1 LRVPLPRRWDE
12 RTDVVVVGCGFAGAM
27 SAIAAH
33 DAGARVTLL
42 EKMPDPGGI
51 SICSVGGVRVA
62 ADADDA
68 FAYLARTNRD
78 TTPAAVL
85 RALARGMADLPRRI
99 EALARAV
106 GATTERR
113 DAAGNYPFRGTDTF
127 GFVSIT
133 AIPGFDPA
141 TGYARAQG
149 SPAGR
154 LLFRTMELN
163 LQHRGITP
171 RLASAAEALV
181 TDPLGRVRGVIVK
194 RGRTRVAIA
203 ARRGVVLACGGFEGD
218 PAMQRQYWAGQP
230 VLSAAFRGNTGD
242 GIRMAQA
249 VGADL
254 WHMWHY
260 HGSYGFKHS
269 DPAYPFGIR
278 TKRLPDWM
286 PGAGPRRSEER
297 GDVRM
302 PWILLDRRGR
312 RFTNEYDP
320 YLQDTGAR
328 PLDRYDPQAQDYAA
342 LPAWLIADADGH
354 ALWPFGR
361 PTYHERGVTFAWS
374 NDNEAEVKLGILARA
389 ADLAALARATA
400 IPETSLVTALE
411 RWNAACGAGTDDDWG
426 RPPSSMVPIRRA
438 PFTYAR
444 VWPIVSNT
452 QGGPVHDVRQRV
464 LDPAGRPIA
473 RLYAA
478 GELGSVFG
486 HLYLSGGNIAE
497 CFVGGRIAG
506 RAAAANAPLA

>member
-12 RTDVVVVGCGFAGAM
+12 RADVIVVGCGFAGAM

-33 DAGARVTLL
+33 DAGARVALF

-51 SICSVGGVRVA
+51 SVCSVGGVRVA
-62 ADADDA
+62 ADAEQA
-68 FAYLARTNRD
+68 FAYLKRTNRD
-78 TTPAAVL
+78 TTPDPVL
-85 RALARGMADLPRRI
+85 RALARGMVDLPKRV
-99 EALARAV
+99 EVLARAI
-106 GATTERR
+106 GATTEQR
-113 DAAGNYPFRGTDTF
+113 AAQGNYPFPGTDTF

-141 TGYARAQG
+141 TAYPHAQG

-163 LQHRGITP
+163 LARRAIAP
-171 RLASAAEALV
+171 RLSSAVEALA
-181 TDPLGRVRGVIVK
+181 TDPAGRIRGVIVK
-194 RGRTRVAIA
+194 RGRTRAAIG

-218 PAMQRQYWAGQP
+218 PAMQRQYWPGQP

-269 DPAYPFGIR
+269 DPKYPFGIR
-278 TKRLPDWM
+278 TKRLPDWL
-286 PGAGPRRSEER
+286 PGIGPR

-302 PWILLDRRGR
+302 PWILLDRGGR

-361 PTYHERGVTFAWS
+361 PTYHERGISFTW
-374 NDNEAEVKLGILARA
+374 NKDNEEAVRLGILARA
-389 ADLAALARATA
+389 ADLVALARATA
-400 IPETSLVTALE
+400 IPERQLAAALE
-411 RWNAACGAGTDDDWG
+411 RWNAACAAGHDDDWG

-438 PFTYAR
+438 PFTVAP

-452 QGGPVHDVRQRV
+452 QGGPVHDARQRV

-486 HLYLSGGNIAE
+486 HLYMSGGNIAE

-506 RAAAANAPLA
+506 RGAAAEKPLD

>member
-1 LRVPLPRRWDE
+1 MRVPLPRRWDE
-12 RTDVVVVGCGFAGAM
+12 RADVVVVGCGFAGAM

-33 DAGARVTLL
+33 DRGADVALF

-62 ADADDA
+62 DDATAA
-68 FAYLARTNRD
+68 FAYLRRTNGD
-78 TTPAAVL
+78 TAPAAVL
-85 RALARGMADLPRRI
+85 QALARGMAALPPRI

-106 GATTERR
+106 GARTSYRR
-113 DAAGNYPFRGTDTF
+113 SAGNYPFPGTDTF

-133 AIPGFDPA
+133 SVPGFDPA
-141 TGYARAQG
+141 TAYPQAKG

-163 LQHRGITP
+163 LAKRGIVP
-171 RLASAAEALV
+171 RLSTAADALV
-181 TDPLGRVRGVIVK
+181 CDSEGRVRGIVAK
-194 RGRTRVAIA
+194 RGSRRIA
-203 ARRGVVLACGGFEGD
+203 VEARRGVILACGGFEGA
-218 PAMQRQYWAGQP
+218 PEMQRQFWPGVP
-230 VLSAAFRGNTGD
+230 VLPAAFRGNTGD

-260 HGSYGFKHS
+260 HGSYGFRHS
-269 DPAYPFGIR
+269 DPDYPFGIR

-286 PGAGPRRSEER
+286 PGKGPR

-312 RFTNEYDP
+312 RFMNEYDP

-328 PLDRYDPQAQDYAA
+328 PLDRYDPQAQAFAA
-342 LPAWLIADADGH
+342 LPAWLVADADGH
-354 ALWPFGR
+354 CLWPFGR
-361 PTYHERGVTFAWS
+361 PTYHERGIAFDWS
-374 NDNEAEVKLGILARA
+374 RDNEAEVRLGILKRA
-389 ADLAALARATA
+389 ASLTALARAMKV
-400 IPETSLVTALE
+400 PRGALQATLA
-411 RWNAACGAGTDDDWG
+411 RWNAACADGRDDDWQ
-426 RPPSSMVPIRRA
+426 RPPSSMVPIVRP
-438 PFTYAR
+438 PFTYAP

-452 QGGPVHDVRQRV
+452 QGGPVHDAKQRI
-464 LDPAGRPIA
+464 LDPAGRPIP

-486 HLYLSGGNIAE
+486 HLYMSGGNIAE
-497 CFVGGRIAG
+497 CFVGGRLAG
-506 RAAAANAPLA
+506 RGAAGETPLK

>member
-1 LRVPLPRRWDE
+1 MRVPLPRRWDE

-33 DAGARVTLL
+33 DAGAGVILL

-62 ADADDA
+62 ADADQA
-68 FAYLARTNRD
+68 FAYLQRTNGGTAPD
-78 TTPAAVL
+78 AVL
-85 RALARGMADLPRRI
+85 RTLARGMAELPARI

-106 GATTERR
+106 GARTAYR
-113 DAAGNYPFRGTDTF
+113 ASNANYPFPGTRTF
-127 GFVSIT
+127 GFVSIESV
-133 AIPGFDPA
+133 PNFDA
-141 TGYARAQG
+141 ARAYPQAKG

-163 LQHRGITP
+163 LAGRGLAP
-171 RLASAAEALV
+171 RVSTSVEALV
-181 TDPLGRVRGVIVK
+181 CDPAGRVRGVIAR
-194 RGRTRVAIA
+194 RGRRRVSIA
-203 ARRGVVLACGGFEGD
+203 ARRGVILACGGFEGD
-218 PAMQRQYWAGQP
+218 PAMQRQYWPGQP

-286 PGAGPRRSEER
+286 PGVGPRGE
-297 GDVRM
+297 VRM

-312 RFTNEYDP
+312 RFMNEYDP

-342 LPAWLIADADGH
+342 LPAWLVADADGH

-361 PTYHERGVTFAWS
+361 PTYHERGIAFEWS
-374 NDNEAEVKLGILARA
+374 RDNEAEVSLGILKRA
-389 ADLAALARATA
+389 GNLGALAAALGVPRAVLAAT
-400 IPETSLVTALE
+400 LG
-411 RWNAACGAGTDDDWG
+411 RWNAACDARRDEDWA
-426 RPPSSMVPIRRA
+426 RPASSMVPIRKA
-438 PFTYAR
+438 PFTYAP

-452 QGGPVHDVRQRV
+452 QGGPVHDSYQRV
-464 LDPAGRPIA
+464 LDPAGKPIP

-486 HLYLSGGNIAE
+486 HLYMSGGNIAE

-506 RAAAANAPLA
+506 RGAAAEAALN